1 MSKIN
6 IRESLNRLDLQTD
19 NKYDLLNTFN
29 SKKLSDNSKKK
40 LAEAIENN
48 SMASVNRILHESEE
62 QLYKVVISSGA
73 TKRNF
78 ESALY
83 EDEAEE
89 IVDYY
94 GGRWI
99 DENGFEWDMY
109 VEEDDDSTEH
119 AIVDNS
125 YDMEDD
131 DERAQREYVE
141 SLNEAIN
148 AKDSMVAQ
156 EFNYTMQYGDQSS
169 DVSAAVI
176 IIPGGLMINGESADL
191 TVYAED
197 ENGEVI
203 NFKSVEEANDWIN
216 KYKDN
221 VEFHVEQGNE
231 LHATPSAYYNSFD
244 ESLTEAIKDV
254 NSLHS
259 KIWNMDNNEKIC
271 FPNGYCVKCEF
282 YDREGKAKRYIVTN
296 KKDNVIIRGE
306 FGFAWQPQIKK
317 FEKDF
322 FNLLNGRSVDESLK
336 EAKIIEPKYRDGDV
350 VFVGD
355 ASGYHGT
362 FLIKGDFRN
371 IPEELYHNIRQI
383 TKYGNLD
390 KPYYKVEYRIDSD
403 HLFEEDY
410 RKFFEYIT
418 PILEDAGIDILKSE
432 KDISNESLTEANYGG
447 AYDIE
452 NDMFFTK
459 EDIVEFAEE
468 VCEYLGDIFGY
479 QYDINNV
486 YMDGPRK
493 LYINIY
499 DNNYIEVEST
509 FDIDMRKIRKPS
521 DLSKVYGLTIENW
534 FQKSFARE
542 YRDAG
547 LDESL
552 VENRKVG
559 SNKISAGMGLPG
571 KDWELVKIT
580 DGVVSSK
587 DKYECRIYSKE
598 LDTNYKKY
606 GFYQGEV
613 VFSEDYDPQL
623 IDSVFPDEGTK
634 VKLAIYRVPED
645 DPDHDWTGDYFVDY
659 IDETNESLSEDYEDD
674 VDNWQYLDTDQD
686 YKKKKD
692 YFGDIETVDEQL
704 YKIVCKSGAS
714 EWPFESALSYE
725 DAQEI
730 VEYYGGRWID
740 ERGFEWS
747 MEIEEDDESTERVHP
762 FAESLNEKLI
772 PAPQEVVDELLD
784 ILNKFDFVLDD
795 SLPHPIGKTWS
806 GNTHVQVINKDS
818 KTEETDDPD
827 IYFEQLKQYI
837 PNEMENEIDSLSERE
852 KVRITYNFGINRNW
866 QVTGGLDVWEKH
878 VPGLQDESLKEQVSF
893 PGYAVKYTSGY
904 AGNGVNSSKTEW
916 FRTKEERDRRVKELE
931 DKNYIEIKT
940 WKMDNFYHTLP
951 KEESLTE
958 GIEDLYSISST
969 KAKDM
974 TDEDFKVLKPLV
986 DEYFKERKALGTWP
1000 DSIDER
1006 NFVKKWYKLADKC
1019 KEIAKNG
1026 MQGITGYG
1034 RLNDFIKIKIL
1045 ELARSV
1051 DNTFPWYVR
1060 NQLEKFGELDESL
1073 KEDIEDEEDFEYDDS
1088 DEVEEGVYF
1097 FADGE
1102 NYAWVERIAGPVH
1115 LDFDN
1120 WAVWSARE
1128 IVPIQDFIIRKNEQG
1143 GYDVDKDAYI
1153 AAINSKPIVYF
1164 VVDEDTGFID
1174 WGPVENQT
1182 EAQDFLNGKISDWE
1196 EETGFRHP
1204 MHNDFFD
1211 ESLKESRA
1219 IKNDDDFEITLHYD
1233 DIGNGKEYDYKLG
1246 YDEVVAYL
1254 KEIAWSNG
1262 DGPEDAS
1269 EDEYLEWVMDN
1280 FDELSKKY
1288 ELNVLDYFEDE
1299 ASQYE
1304 YDHRN
1309 DEP

>member
-6 IRESLNRLDLQTD
+6 IRESLNRLDIKTD
-19 NKYDLLNTFN
+19 NKYDLRNTYDC
-29 SKKLSDNSKKK
+29 SKISDDKKK
-40 LAEAIENN
+40 ELAEALNKN
-48 SMASVNRILHESEE
+48 ASAKTISRILDENSSIKIFPRDSEE
-62 QLYKVVISSGA
+62 YEKLDRVA
-73 TKRNF
+73 TFLTAMSPNKYYYYVGKTYFDYGQDWKWTTILAQKNDNG
-78 ESALY
+78 SYGDSYQALNPR
-83 EDEAEE
+83 EQEE
-89 IVDYY
+89 IILANSDEELEEIARNILRDAHVDK
-94 GGRWI
+94 
-99 DENGFEWDMY
+99 GF
-109 VEEDDDSTEH
+109 S
-119 AIVDNS
+119 
-125 YDMEDD
+125 
-131 DERAQREYVE
+131 E
-141 SLNEAIN
+141 SLTETIN

-169 DVSAAVI
+169 DVNAAVI
-176 IIPGGLMINGESADL
+176 IIPGGLMINGEPADL

-216 KYKDN
+216 KYKDD

-322 FNLLNGRSVDESLK
+322 FNLLNGRSIDESLK

-432 KDISNESLTEANYGG
+432 KDISNESLTEA
-447 AYDIE
+447 
-452 NDMFFTK
+452 K
-459 EDIVEFAEE
+459 
-468 VCEYLGDIFGY
+468 
-479 QYDINNV
+479 
-486 YMDGPRK
+486 
-493 LYINIY
+493 
-499 DNNYIEVEST
+499 
-509 FDIDMRKIRKPS
+509 
-521 DLSKVYGLTIENW
+521 
-534 FQKSFARE
+534 
-542 YRDAG
+542 
-547 LDESL
+547 
-552 VENRKVG
+552 KVG
-559 SNKISAGMGLPG
+559 SNKISQGMNLPG
-571 KDWELVKIT
+571 KNFEFVKVI
-580 DGVVSSK
+580 DGIVSSK
-587 DKYECRIYSKE
+587 DRYECRIYSRE
-598 LDTNYKKY
+598 LDSNYKTY

-613 VFSEDYDPQL
+613 IFSEDYDPQL

-674 VDNWQYLDTDQD
+674 VDNWQYLDIDQD

-747 MEIEEDDESTERVHP
+747 MEIEEDDESAERVYP
-762 FAESLNEKLI
+762 FDESLNEDASKPDFVVGFYAGQVDDETLELINPEKLV
-772 PAPQEVVDELLD
+772 EVNVSADELKERYGKEAEKLLND
-784 ILNKFDFVLDD
+784 YTVQTADRLKNSSGMLQQMILQTAEQKAIYAHRLFSKFDEVKDRLGSNTYMDRKIEEINYPFRDGIKDL
-795 SLPHPIGKTWS
+795 SKKLGKMLLPKRE
-806 GNTHVQVINKDS
+806 NLEEQIN
-818 KTEETDDPD
+818 
-827 IYFEQLKQYI
+827 L
-837 PNEMENEIDSLSERE
+837 
-852 KVRITYNFGINRNW
+852 
-866 QVTGGLDVWEKH
+866 
-878 VPGLQDESLKEQVSF
+878 
-893 PGYAVKYTSGY
+893 PGYAVRYITGY
-904 AGNGVNSSKTEW
+904 AGNGVNNSETEW
-916 FRTKEERDRRVKELE
+916 FRTEEERDRRVKELE

-951 KEESLTE
+951 KEESLNE
-958 GIEDLYSISST
+958 GIEDLDSISST

-986 DEYFKERKALGTWP
+986 DEYLKDRKALGTWP
-1000 DSIDER
+1000 DSVDER

-1097 FADGE
+1097 FSDGE

-1153 AAINSKPIVYF
+1153 AAINSKSIVYF